1 MKNIEGVVISSKVLI
16 LSRYLIK
23 LFFLSIPTYRIS
35 AMKPIQFLQF
45 DARSIW
51 DRKVVAKKYFPL
63 IIAIALV
70 KILSLLYSKLVSIN
84 FHFCSILFML
94 LVNIYSRLY
103 TILFN
108 YKKKKDSI

>member
-94 LVNIYSRLY
+94 LVNIYFRLY
-103 TILFN
+103 TILFK
-108 YKKKKDSI
+108 YKKNDSI